1 MHSMLKLLLIT
12 WFFSTPLFADTLRK
26 PQPFVISSGY
36 SPYFVK
42 MLPSKFGGGY
52 AVAFKLLD
60 YASSEELWRV
70 EGYSL
75 EAYLS
80 KDGQYFIRIGPW
92 AKGREPSKE
101 DVAVEFFRNGALL
114 KSYST
119 ADLVKDVSKVR
130 PTSGHY
136 FWRAKDGNYSFLAS
150 NNFNLKTV
158 DGISYVFDVTTGEII
173 ETKFG
178 RKE

>member
-1 MHSMLKLLLIT
+1 MRSMLKLLLIT
-12 WFFSTPLFADTLRK
+12 WFFLTPSFADTLRK
-26 PQPFVISSGY
+26 SQPFVISSGY

-42 MLPSKFGGGY
+42 MLPSAFGRGY

-60 YASSEELWRV
+60 DESSEELWRV
-70 EGYSL
+70 EGYSP

-101 DVAVEFFRNGALL
+101 DVAVQFFRNGGLL

-119 ADLVKDVSKVR
+119 KDLVKDVSKVR

-136 FWRAKDGNYSFLAS
+136 FWRAKDVNYSFLAF
-150 NNFNLKTV
+150 NDFNLKTV
-158 DGISYVFDVTTGEII
+158 DGISYIFDVRTGEII
-173 ETKFG
+173 ETEFG
-178 RKE
+178 SNK